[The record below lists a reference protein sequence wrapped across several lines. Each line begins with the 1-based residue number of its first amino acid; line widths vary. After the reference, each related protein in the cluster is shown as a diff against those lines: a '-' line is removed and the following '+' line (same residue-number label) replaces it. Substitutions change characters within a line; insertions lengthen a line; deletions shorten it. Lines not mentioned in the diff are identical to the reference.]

1 MEKTT
6 TDSEMI
12 ESMAKWFTT
21 GESLL
26 AMIFALAVLIVTLR
40 IIYRPRQDPLSVR
53 LLGSLM
59 VISLS
64 FSANHPVI
72 YGLGIFIIATLITE
86 LHFIEK
92 LGVLIWRR
100 KEHQQY
106 LLQKATAEEVESKRK
121 KELKIEADEMR
132 DETQPLDGQLDPWDI
147 YNKPPETLI
156 AF

>member
-1 MEKTT
+1 MEKGRTTIEKAT

-64 FSANHPVI
+64 FGANHPII
-72 YGLGIFIIATLITE
+72 YG
-86 LHFIEK
+86 
-92 LGVLIWRR
+92 
-100 KEHQQY
+100 
-106 LLQKATAEEVESKRK
+106 
-121 KELKIEADEMR
+121 
-132 DETQPLDGQLDPWDI
+132 
-147 YNKPPETLI
+147 
-156 AF
+156 